1 VNKSE
6 FNLESKVT
14 NSLKFAIIHAFFVVK
29 GGGEKLILQIRDHY
43 NADLYTGALDSKIW
57 DKNNINNDSFSKQLF
72 SGPGKFVYLHED
84 SKIPIWRKI
93 QRQLAFL
100 LNKKINDLKN
110 YDVVIFSGNIG
121 IVPFRLRN
129 AKTKLVVYCHTPPRP
144 FTDQLA
150 SNLAK
155 YPFWFRPFANLFAK
169 IVVWQYRQDML
180 KMDLIISNSEN
191 TQKRLK
197 DYVGIDSKVIFP
209 AVETERFTFL
219 GQQDYYISHSR
230 LEPLKRTELIIEAF
244 AKMPDKKLV
253 VCSTGPLKD
262 WVKNTIKERN
272 LTNITFEGL
281 VTDERLNY
289 LVGNCI
295 AGITIPINEDAG
307 ITQCEIM
314 SAGKPVIGVAEGA
327 LVDTIID
334 GKTGVLIPA
343 NPTVE
348 DLIKAV
354 KEMTPEKA
362 FKMREA
368 SRQQSL
374 QFSSENFFKKMDEM
388 IGELFE

>member
-1 VNKSE
+1 MIKSE
-6 FNLESKVT
+6 FNLNKVEAK
-14 NSLKFAIIHAFFVVK
+14 SLKYAVIHAFFVVK

-43 NADLYTGALDSKIW
+43 NADLYAGALDSKIW
-57 DKNNINNDSFSKQLF
+57 DKQNIKDDSFSKQLF

-93 QRQLAFL
+93 QRQLSFL
-100 LNKKINDLKN
+100 LNSKINDLKN

-121 IVPFRLRN
+121 LVPFRIRN

-155 YPFWFRPFANLFAK
+155 YPFWFRPIAKLFAMA
-169 IVVWQYRQDML
+169 VVWQYRQDML

-197 DYVGIDSKVIFP
+197 DFVGIDSKVIFP
-209 AVETERFTFL
+209 AVETERFKFL

-262 WVKNTIKERN
+262 WVRNTIQERN

-281 VTDERLNY
+281 VTDERLDY
-289 LVGNCI
+289 IVGNCI

-327 LVDTIID
+327 LIDTIID

-343 NPTVE
+343 NPTVD

-362 FKMREA
+362 LAMQDA

-374 QFSSENFFKKMDEM
+374 QFSSKNFFKKMDEM
-388 IGELFE
+388 IGGLF